1 MDKHDLN
8 PLLRVLSLQSL
19 YISSSIIQSLFT
31 SWPVAT
37 SMAVNTVPDALRG
50 RDRQLTL
57 IHILNTGPPKFVYLK
72 EQ

>member
-1 MDKHDLN
+1 MDTHDLN
-8 PLLRVLSLQSL
+8 PLVHVLSLQSL

-37 SMAVNTVPDALRG
+37 SMAVNTVPDALWG
-50 RDRQLTL
+50 RDKQLTL
-57 IHILNTGPPKFVYLK
+57 IHILNTGPLKFVYLK